1 MTSWLIKQFEHNATR
16 PVSEWLTKQ
25 GNDRTWVLVLD
36 EDTQCAEASLLH
48 SFFSPS
54 GSFWPADGRIRKTKK
69 LISPFC
75 SPLPPPTL
83 VSWPALSSQPHSLAK
98 TSIYVKQLF
107 SPPQPS
113 NFQRHQLLYVS
124 KHGFQSWITMVIFII
139 GMESLYENKVYH
151 LYTISPIYCKA
162 WAWLPN
168 EPLYCSMVIFL
179 SHSFTKKYELA
190 FVFRHYQKLMSNW
203 SPSRFFFFI

>member
-16 PVSEWLTKQ
+16 PVREWLTKQ

-113 NFQRHQLLYVS
+113 EASTFVCEHSWFSKLNYNGNIHHRDRITIWKQGVPFVHNITHLLQ
-124 KHGFQSWITMVIFII
+124 G
-139 GMESLYENKVYH
+139 
-151 LYTISPIYCKA
+151 
-162 WAWLPN
+162 
-168 EPLYCSMVIFL
+168 L
-179 SHSFTKKYELA
+179 SVAT
-190 FVFRHYQKLMSNW
+190 
-203 SPSRFFFFI
+203 

>member
-1 MTSWLIKQFEHNATR
+1 MTSWSIKQFEQNSTR
-16 PVSEWLTKQ
+16 PVSDKARQRSDL
-25 GNDRTWVLVLD
+25 GSCTWWR
-36 EDTQCAEASLLH
+36 CAETSLLH
-48 SFFSPS
+48 NFFSPS

-83 VSWPALSSQPHSLAK
+83 VSWPALSFQPHSVAK

-113 NFQRHQLLYVS
+113 NLQRQQLLYVS
-124 KHGFQSWITMVIFII
+124 THGFQSWITMVIFII
-139 GMESLYENKVYH
+139 GIESPYENKVYH

-162 WAWLPN
+162 WAGLPN
-168 EPLYCSMVIFL
+168 
-179 SHSFTKKYELA
+179 
-190 FVFRHYQKLMSNW
+190 
-203 SPSRFFFFI
+203 

>member
-1 MTSWLIKQFEHNATR
+1 MWRSSTFLLHDHLVKHKCGYPCKVLKNGTCKFYNVNDVRHFMTLCWRPSFYFTCMTSWLIKQFEHNATR

-54 GSFWPADGRIRKTKK
+54 GSFGPADGRIRKTKK

-113 NFQRHQLLYVS
+113 KFRSINFCMWAL
-124 KHGFQSWITMVIFII
+124 MVF
-139 GMESLYENKVYH
+139 KV
-151 LYTISPIYCKA
+151 
-162 WAWLPN
+162 
-168 EPLYCSMVIFL
+168 
-179 SHSFTKKYELA
+179 EL
-190 FVFRHYQKLMSNW
+190 QW
-203 SPSRFFFFI
+203 